1 MSLYKQAWESFRA
14 DIKANKKRGWKNL
27 CIDKILSLMDMYLE
41 EARKEAKE
49 TQKELAKKMK
59 EYYKERGQVEYFE

>member
-1 MSLYKQAWESFRA
+1 MSLYKEAWESFRA
-14 DIKANKKRGWKNL
+14 DIKAAKNRGWKSL
-27 CIDKILSLMDMYLE
+27 TIEKIQSLMDMHLE